1 MMIIEIE
8 EKLSDVIKFTANMF
22 NIRCSPEKVEE
33 IRRKISKAVAE
44 IIDTELT
51 TYDTQADNSDGTEA
65 DSR

>member
-8 EKLSDVIKFTANMF
+8 EKLSDVIKFTANML

-44 IIDTELT
+44 IIDTELKA
-51 TYDTQADNSDGTEA
+51 YDAETDNSNGA
-65 DSR
+65 